1 MDWII
6 MGGVAVVSFFALYG
20 FAIVCVLLY
29 TVAEDVFKELF

>member
-1 MDWII
+1 MDAVII
-6 MGGVAVVSFFALYG
+6 GGISLIGFFALYG